1 MIDQYP
7 PANGVL
13 TSLIWR
19 KTAAGGET
27 SLSGY
32 DNASQALSYTP
43 GQEQV
48 YLNGILLVRGSDYT
62 ATNGTSITSLTALAV
77 DDFVQINCYNNF
89 SVASVPAASITGTV
103 ANNQLTNSSI
113 TINGSAVA
121 LGGSVSLA
129 GDIESVT
136 ATSPLTGGGTTGALT
151 VGIQSASTSQSGAV
165 QLSDSTS
172 TTSSVLAATP
182 TAVKSAYDL
191 ANGAIPNTLT
201 TTTGDIIYASAANTP
216 ARLGIGSSAQV
227 LTVAA
232 GVPSWTTPSS
242 GGMTLLS
249 TTTLSGASTTI
260 SSISQSY
267 KDLIIR
273 ITGVTSAS
281 NNHGILFCFY
291 KNGATDSE
299 VRAIANQNFTD
310 PTTWYNRP
318 TGFRISDDRSTTTA
332 LKHSDNLNCWE
343 IKISDYAS
351 SNLKPYMVHG
361 IYTNKDSTFQPN
373 FMVGGTSS
381 TIAIDA
387 LNLQTGANFSS
398 GTVRIY
404 GVN

>member
-1 MIDQYP
+1 
-7 PANGVL
+7 
-13 TSLIWR
+13 
-19 KTAAGGET
+19 
-27 SLSGY
+27 
-32 DNASQALSYTP
+32 
-43 GQEQV
+43 
-48 YLNGILLVRGSDYT
+48 
-62 ATNGTSITSLTALAV
+62 
-77 DDFVQINCYNNF
+77 
-89 SVASVPAASITGTV
+89 
-103 ANNQLTNSSI
+103 
-113 TINGSAVA
+113 
-121 LGGSVSLA
+121 
-129 GDIESVT
+129 
-136 ATSPLTGGGTTGALT
+136 
-151 VGIQSASTSQSGAV
+151 
-165 QLSDSTS
+165 
-172 TTSSVLAATP
+172 
-182 TAVKSAYDL
+182 
-191 ANGAIPNTLT
+191 
-201 TTTGDIIYASAANTP
+201 
-216 ARLGIGSSAQV
+216 
-227 LTVAA
+227 
-232 GVPSWTTPSS
+232 
-242 GGMTLLS
+242 MTLLS